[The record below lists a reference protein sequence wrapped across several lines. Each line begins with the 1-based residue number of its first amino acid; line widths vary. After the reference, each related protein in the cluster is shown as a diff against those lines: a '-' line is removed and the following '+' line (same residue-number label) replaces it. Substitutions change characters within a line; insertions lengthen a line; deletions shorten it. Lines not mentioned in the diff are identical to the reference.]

1 VADLYRS
8 VADEAHL
15 RQWCENRLA
24 GWDVPHTTTIL
35 DTTLGPTHLAS
46 TGAGR
51 DVCLYL
57 PGTNFNAATS
67 TGVLAALGAVTRVV
81 CADLPGQPGLSAAR
95 RPRDEVSAYGRWVQE
110 VLGHVRATTGAE
122 RLLLVGHSRGAAV
135 ALGAE
140 PDSVDGLLLVSPAG
154 LATVRMS
161 PAVVGRSLVWLAR
174 PTPAR
179 TRRVVALM
187 AGTADD
193 RGLEHVTEWLTLTA
207 RSTRTTGAP
216 GPLPSGL
223 LERWRGRPVAVVAGA
238 ADVFF
243 PPARLAEPTRRH
255 LGCEVEAVP
264 GAGHLLTDQRPEVV
278 ADRVRA
284 LLEPV

>member
-1 VADLYRS
+1 MADLYRS

-15 RQWCENRLA
+15 REWCENRLHRWA
-24 GWDVPHTTTIL
+24 VPHTTAYL
-35 DTTLGPTHLAS
+35 DTALGPTHLAS
-46 TGAGR
+46 AGTGT

-67 TGVLAALGAVTRVV
+67 TRVLEALGAVTRVV
-81 CADLPGQPGLSAAR
+81 CADLPGQPGLSAAQ

-110 VLGHVRATTGAE
+110 VLGHVRATTEAD

-135 ALGAE
+135 ALGAD
-140 PDSVDGLLLVSPAG
+140 PASVHGLLLVSPAG
-154 LATVRMS
+154 LARVRMS
-161 PAVVGRSLVWLAR
+161 PAVVGRSLAWLAR

-207 RSTRTTGAP
+207 RGTRTTGAP
-216 GPLPSGL
+216 GPLPTRL
-223 LERWRGRPVAVVAGA
+223 LARWQGRPVSVVAGA
-238 ADVFF
+238 LDAFF
-243 PPARLAEPTRRH
+243 PPARLAEPARRH
-255 LGCEVEAVP
+255 LGRDVEAVA
-264 GAGHLLTDQRPEVV
+264 GAGHLLTDQRPELV
-278 ADRVRA
+278 ADRVRT
-284 LLEPV
+284 LLGPV